1 MNGRDYVIPDDI
13 KYLAPYVLGHRV
25 IMNAEARLDG
35 ATVTSVLQSI
45 FEQVRVPVRLE
56 K

>member
-1 MNGRDYVIPDDI
+1 MI
-13 KYLAPYVLGHRV
+13 LHS
-25 IMNAEARLDG
+25 EARMDG
-35 ATVTSVLQSI
+35 ATVSSVLGAI

>member
-1 MNGRDYVIPDDI
+1 
-13 KYLAPYVLGHRV
+13 LAPYVLGHR
-25 IMNAEARLDG
+25 IILHSEARIDGTTLD
-35 ATVTSVLQSI
+35 SVFKSI